1 MYLMLWPKH
10 LQLYILILIMQVAS
24 QPDSA
29 RGSRLLEFLES
40 EKQKAAQRIEEVK
53 QRRSEMMSI
62 TRRNG
67 FLESGK
73 TDLYKVALLLRE
85 ANKISQLLKKHTV
98 STLVSSLIKLRE
110 IIYIKKLKF
119 AIQICLCFDFIS
131 FSFLS
136 RHSVGLIIWKMTKW
150 KPR

>member
-1 MYLMLWPKH
+1 
-10 LQLYILILIMQVAS
+10 MQVAS

-98 STLVSSLIKLRE
+98 STLFFFSNLFQIKLRK
-110 IIYIKKLKF
+110 IISIKKLQSK
-119 AIQICLCFDFIS
+119 DFHI
-131 FSFLS
+131 
-136 RHSVGLIIWKMTKW
+136 LILFPSLFYPDIL
-150 KPR
+150 

>member
-1 MYLMLWPKH
+1 
-10 LQLYILILIMQVAS
+10 MQVAS

-98 STLVSSLIKLRE
+98 STLVCSLLN
-110 IIYIKKLKF
+110 
-119 AIQICLCFDFIS
+119 
-131 FSFLS
+131 
-136 RHSVGLIIWKMTKW
+136 
-150 KPR
+150 

>member
-1 MYLMLWPKH
+1 
-10 LQLYILILIMQVAS
+10 MQVAS

-98 STLVSSLIKLRE
+98 STIVS
-110 IIYIKKLKF
+110 F
-119 AIQICLCFDFIS
+119 QICFKLNLRKIIS
-131 FSFLS
+131 
-136 RHSVGLIIWKMTKW
+136 I
-150 KPR
+150 

>member
-1 MYLMLWPKH
+1 
-10 LQLYILILIMQVAS
+10 MQVAS

-98 STLVSSLIKLRE
+98 STLFSFQICFKLNLRK
-110 IIYIKKLKF
+110 IISVKKI
-119 AIQICLCFDFIS
+119 AIQIFSCFDFIS

-136 RHSVGLIIWKMTKW
+136 RHSVGLIIWKMTK
-150 KPR
+150 

>member
-1 MYLMLWPKH
+1 
-10 LQLYILILIMQVAS
+10 MQVAS

-98 STLVSSLIKLRE
+98 STLFFFSNLFQIKLRK
-110 IIYIKKLKF
+110 IISIKKLQSKYF
-119 AIQICLCFDFIS
+119 HI
-131 FSFLS
+131 
-136 RHSVGLIIWKMTKW
+136 LILFPSLFYPDIL
-150 KPR
+150 

>member
-1 MYLMLWPKH
+1 
-10 LQLYILILIMQVAS
+10 MQVAS

-98 STLVSSLIKLRE
+98 STLFSFQICFKLTKKDNLYKE
-110 IIYIKKLKF
+110 I
-119 AIQICLCFDFIS
+119 AIQIFSRFDFIS

-136 RHSVGLIIWKMTKW
+136 RHSVGLIIWKMTK
-150 KPR
+150 